1 MLILS
6 IIPHTVSEV
15 GSMAFPSSS
24 ASLSS
29 ASPLHFLRRRW
40 DSIDE
45 LKQLHPSTA
54 SSGLNHARSLL
65 DRVQSPSP
73 SMCHAVFCNL
83 PAGDK
88 DLAASTSIA
97 FYSDSLK
104 RGTFPDNFT
113 FPPLLKLLADARA
126 LRAGVALHAHT
137 AKMGFDADVYVRNSL
152 IRLYSVCGE
161 IGCAEKLFDGFPKR
175 DLVSWTTMISGFTKA
190 GHPKDAVQV
199 FFEMM
204 DENLRADGM
213 TIVAVLSA
221 CAEIGDLEL
230 SRKVWR
236 CIDVFHLDA
245 DVFIDNA
252 LVDMYSKCGD
262 IDSAREVFDK
272 MPLRNVVSWNS
283 MIAGLANNGEFE
295 MALVLFRQMQ
305 CNGVQPD
312 SFTLV
317 QVLNSCAS
325 LGALELGRWVHA
337 CLNRK
342 GIEADGVVGN
352 ALVDMYAKCGRIDQA
367 MEVFNSMSHRDVYT
381 FTSMIVGLAMHGRG
395 DEALT
400 LFDDMLRAGVRP
412 NEVTFIGILSACSH
426 AGLVEI
432 GLHHFRSIT
441 ATYNLTAKIEH
452 YGCVVDM
459 FARAGML
466 DEAQEFISSMPIE
479 PDEFIWGSLLGACKN
494 YSEVDVG
501 ETALEHILELDPDEE
516 GAYVVMSNLYAS
528 SNRRRDGYQ
537 IRKTMR
543 KNKVRKTPGCSL
555 IEVDGIIHEFQ
566 KGDKSHPQ
574 AQQIYAMVDE
584 FIHLHRTLSHENS
597 CHHSERLA
605 IAFGLI
611 STKPNTLLR
620 IVKNLRVCKHCHI
633 AIELISRL
641 YNREIIVRDRYRFHH
656 FKNGLCSCNGFW

>member
-1 MLILS
+1 
-6 IIPHTVSEV
+6 
-15 GSMAFPSSS
+15 MAFAPSS

-29 ASPLHFLRRRW
+29 ASPLPFLLRS
-40 DSIDE
+40 DSIASTDE
-45 LKQLHPSTA
+45 IKQGHAPTA
-54 SSGLNHARSLL
+54 SLGVNHARSLL
-65 DRVQSPSP
+65 AR
-73 SMCHAVFCNL
+73 L
-83 PAGDK
+83 RAGNK

-97 FYSDSLK
+97 SYSDSLK

-113 FPPLLKLLADARA
+113 FPPLLKLLADAHA
-126 LRAGVALHAHT
+126 FRAGVALHAHT

-152 IRLYSVCGE
+152 IRLYFVCGE
-161 IGCAEKLFDGFPKR
+161 IGCAKKLFDGFPER

-190 GHPKDAVQV
+190 GHPKDAVKV
-199 FFEMM
+199 FFEMV
-204 DENLRADGM
+204 DENLRVDGM

-230 SRKVWR
+230 GRKLRR
-236 CIDVFHLDA
+236 CVDAFHLDA

-305 CNGVQPD
+305 CDDVQPD
-312 SFTLV
+312 GFTLV
-317 QVLNSCAS
+317 PVLNSCAS

-337 CLNRK
+337 CLSRK
-342 GIEADGVVGN
+342 GIEADGIVGN
-352 ALVDMYAKCGRIDQA
+352 ALVDMYAKCGMIGPA
-367 MEVFNSMSHRDVYT
+367 MEVFSSMFHRDVYT

-395 DEALT
+395 DESLT

-426 AGLVEI
+426 AGFVEI
-432 GLHHFRSIT
+432 GLRHFRSIT

-494 YSEVDVG
+494 YSEVDIG
-501 ETALEHILELDPDEE
+501 ETALERIVELDPDEE
-516 GAYVVMSNLYAS
+516 GAYILMSNLYAS
-528 SNRRRDGYQ
+528 SNRRKDGYQ

-566 KGDKSHPQ
+566 KGDKLHPQ

-584 FIHLHRTLSHENS
+584 FIHLHRTLSHEKS

-611 STKPNTLLR
+611 STKPSTLLR
-620 IVKNLRVCKHCHI
+620 IVKNLRVCKYCHI
-633 AIELISRL
+633 AIESISRL

-656 FKNGLCSCNGFW
+656 FKNGACSCNGFW

>member
-1 MLILS
+1 
-6 IIPHTVSEV
+6 
-15 GSMAFPSSS
+15 MAFAPSS
-24 ASLSS
+24 ASLFS
-29 ASPLHFLRRRW
+29 ASPLPFLLRS
-40 DSIDE
+40 DSIASTDE
-45 LKQLHPSTA
+45 IKQGHAPTA
-54 SSGLNHARSLL
+54 SLGVNHARSLL
-65 DRVQSPSP
+65 AHLR
-73 SMCHAVFCNL
+73 
-83 PAGDK
+83 AGNK

-97 FYSDSLK
+97 SYRDSLK

-137 AKMGFDADVYVRNSL
+137 AKMGFDVDVYVRNCL
-152 IRLYSVCGE
+152 IRLYFVCGE
-161 IGCAEKLFDGFPKR
+161 IGCAKKLFDGFPER

-190 GHPKDAVQV
+190 GHPKDAVKV
-199 FFEMM
+199 FFEMV
-204 DENLRADGM
+204 DENLRVDGM

-230 SRKVWR
+230 GRKVRR
-236 CIDVFHLDA
+236 CVDAFHLDA

-262 IDSAREVFDK
+262 IVSAREVFDK

-305 CNGVQPD
+305 CDDVQPD
-312 SFTLV
+312 GFTLV
-317 QVLNSCAS
+317 PVLNSCAS

-337 CLNRK
+337 CLSRK
-342 GIEADGVVGN
+342 GIEADGIIGN
-352 ALVDMYAKCGRIDQA
+352 ALVDMYAKCGMIGPA
-367 MEVFNSMSHRDVYT
+367 MEVFSSMSHRDVYT

-426 AGLVEI
+426 AGFVEI
-432 GLHHFRSIT
+432 GLRHFRSIT

-494 YSEVDVG
+494 YSEVDIG
-501 ETALEHILELDPDEE
+501 ETALERIVELDPDEE
-516 GAYVVMSNLYAS
+516 GAYILMSNLYAS
-528 SNRRRDGYQ
+528 SNRRKDGYQ

-584 FIHLHRTLSHENS
+584 FIHLHRTLSHEKS

-611 STKPNTLLR
+611 STKPSTLLR
-620 IVKNLRVCKHCHI
+620 IVKNLRVCKYCHI

-656 FKNGLCSCNGFW
+656 FKNGACSCNGFW